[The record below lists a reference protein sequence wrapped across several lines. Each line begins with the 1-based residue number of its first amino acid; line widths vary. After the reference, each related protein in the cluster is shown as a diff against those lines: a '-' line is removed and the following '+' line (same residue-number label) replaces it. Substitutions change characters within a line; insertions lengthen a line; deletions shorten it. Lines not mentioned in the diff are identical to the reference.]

1 MTQRIYDVTVPLS
14 SSVPAWPGEPRF
26 EAQRI
31 QRLEDGHAAN
41 VTRITASVHSGT
53 HIDAPRHFLAGG
65 ASVDQLPLE
74 ILMGKARVLDLK
86 VMDHIRRKDLEELDL
101 RDDIRVLL
109 KTRMSGQLRHSEF
122 QQGFV
127 ALAEDAAT
135 YLVQVGI
142 KLVGIDYLSIDPFDS
157 KDHPAHHALLG
168 AGVVIVEGLDLSEV
182 PEGEY
187 DMACLPLRIEGADG
201 APARVVLRTR
211 P

>member
-86 VMDHIRRKDLEELDL
+86 VLDHIRRKDLEELDL

>member
-1 MTQRIYDVTVPLS
+1 MTQRVYDVTVPLS
-14 SSVPAWPGEPRF
+14 SSLPAWPGEPRF

-31 QRLEDGHAAN
+31 QRLEDGHPAN
-41 VTRITASVHSGT
+41 VTRITASVHTGT
-53 HIDAPRHFLAGG
+53 HVDAPRHFLADG

-86 VMDHIRRKDLEELDL
+86 VLDRIRRKDLEEADL

-109 KTRMSGQLRHSEF
+109 KTRMSGQLRNPEF
-122 QQGFV
+122 QPGFV
-127 ALAEDAAT
+127 GLAEDAAT

-142 KLVGIDYLSIDPFDS
+142 KLVGIDYLSIEPFDAPG
-157 KDHPAHHALLG
+157 HPGHHALLG
-168 AGVVIVEGLDLSEV
+168 AGVVILEGLDLSEV

-187 DMACLPLRIEGADG
+187 EMLCLPLRIEGADG